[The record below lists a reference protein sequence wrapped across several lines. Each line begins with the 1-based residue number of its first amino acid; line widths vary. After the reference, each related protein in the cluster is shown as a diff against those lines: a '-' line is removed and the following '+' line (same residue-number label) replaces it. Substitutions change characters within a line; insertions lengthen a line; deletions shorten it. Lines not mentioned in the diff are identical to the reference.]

1 MTLILWKIWGWLK
14 MNWKWILFPVGL
26 LMSLGGVLIAIRT
39 REQVILPEYDSDHDQ
54 ELIETIGEARVVKDM
69 QLKELKRK
77 HHLRLKKMSDEQRKE
92 LEELN
97 DKSSEEIAK
106 WFDNL

>member
-1 MTLILWKIWGWLK
+1 MTYILLKIWGWLK

-26 LMSLGGVLIAIRT
+26 IMSIGGVLIAIKT
-39 REQVILPEYDSDHDQ
+39 REQLILPEYDSEHDQ
-54 ELIETIGEARVVKDM
+54 ELLKTIGHAVVMKDM

-77 HHLRLKKMSDEQRKE
+77 HRLRLRKLSDDQRKE
-92 LEELN
+92 LDKLN
-97 DKSSEEIAK
+97 DKSTEEITK